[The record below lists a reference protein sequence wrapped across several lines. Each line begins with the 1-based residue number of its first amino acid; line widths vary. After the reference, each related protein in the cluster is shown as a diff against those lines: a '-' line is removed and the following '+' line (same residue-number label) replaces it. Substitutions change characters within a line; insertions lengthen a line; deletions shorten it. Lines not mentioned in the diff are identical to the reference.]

1 MKLKGI
7 VEEIQRAFGG
17 GKSPAD
23 NKFNDMDYMF
33 QLIDEASAE
42 TIALTYNGGK
52 LPNSDTVFA
61 ANKTIGSKTWLEFD
75 LTLNPS
81 LQETGACYTVFECP
95 DPIMINTMKSGHAF
109 VGDKNT
115 MAQFSEVR
123 DPSEF
128 ASLSRMTNLE
138 GLYYNQVNGI
148 LKLIGQNKQSKA
160 RDVNQAHVISRP
172 ISPLK
177 LAVTYYNPITQDY
190 PLPDELIPRMIQVLK
205 VRLLQQEF
213 ATPQDNIADNNPN
226 MTR

>member
-23 NKFNDMDYMF
+23 NRFNDMDYMF
-33 QLIDEASAE
+33 QLIDEYSAQAISLSY
-42 TIALTYNGGK
+42 TGSKNLG
-52 LPNSDTVFA
+52 
-61 ANKTIGSKTWLEFD
+61 ANKYIGSKTWLEFD

-81 LQETGACYTVFECP
+81 LQVAGACYTVFECP
-95 DPIMINTMKSGHAF
+95 DPIMIDSKRSGHAF

-115 MAQFSEVR
+115 MVQFSEIK

-128 ASLSRMTNLE
+128 ASLSRMKNLE

-148 LKLIGQNKQSKA
+148 LKLTGQNKHANA

-172 ISPLK
+172 ISPLT
-177 LAVTYYNPITQDY
+177 LDVAYYNPITQDY
-190 PLPDELIPRMIQVLK
+190 PLPDDLIDLMITLMK
-205 VRLLQQEF
+205 VKLLGQE
-213 ATPQDNIADNNPN
+213 ASTPQDNIVDNNAN
-226 MTR
+226 MNK